1 MLICQGATTTLR
13 NKGKIMMKRRYF
25 LTLTAALAVTGLPAM
40 AEQLSLNQVSSYL
53 NGLQTAQ
60 GGFTQINADGTL
72 STGQI
77 YIKRPGRIR
86 FEYNAPD
93 NSLVLAGGGQVA
105 IFDPR
110 SNNGPDRYPLNQ
122 TPLKIILERNVN
134 LGAARMVTGHTSD
147 GTTTTITAQDPENPQ
162 YGNIQMVFTANP
174 VELRQWI
181 VTDDVGSQTTVIL
194 NDMTAGGAIPEVKF
208 NIQNEM
214 NNWNK

>member
-1 MLICQGATTTLR
+1 VLICQGATKTLR
-13 NKGKIMMKRRYF
+13 NKGKIMMKRRLF

-194 NDMTAGGAIPEVKF
+194 NDMIAGGSIPEVKF